1 MQGRFLFQSSKA
13 KKQKGVGEDHERNE
27 RLRQY
32 AMLVGQRS
40 VSVEQG
46 DQ

>member
-1 MQGRFLFQSSKA
+1 MQGRFILQPSKA
-13 KKQKGVGEDHERNE
+13 KELKGVGEDHERNE